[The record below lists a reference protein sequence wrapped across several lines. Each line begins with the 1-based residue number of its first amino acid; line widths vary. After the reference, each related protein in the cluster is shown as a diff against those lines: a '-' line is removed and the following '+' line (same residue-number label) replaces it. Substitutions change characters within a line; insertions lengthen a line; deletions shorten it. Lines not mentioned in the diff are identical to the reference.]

1 MTIAS
6 EIQTLQTN
14 LNNSYSAVSAKGGTL
29 PSTQS
34 FNNLAIAINSI
45 PSGSSTNGWK
55 ELPSYFVDANGAVTR
70 QSQNPTV
77 TLKGEEFSS
86 IVTIPSQ
93 GLYGQFRDW
102 SNLTSTSLDFSSL
115 TTVGYEGMLRTFS
128 GCRHLA
134 GPLNM
139 SSLTSVSSEG
149 LQEAF
154 SSTGITTAD
163 FSGLV
168 SVSENNC
175 FNEVFNKCYS
185 LTSVDFSSLTAI
197 NGESAFIRA
206 FYDCSSLV
214 NINFSSLASANGN
227 YVFQYAFFNTRLQNV
242 TFPTLSAIKGQN
254 TFTYAFYACAYLQS
268 VSFPALTRDF
278 YRYSGVFYNMLVG
291 VSGCTVHFPSNLQ
304 SVIGSWSDV
313 QNGFGGTNTTVLFD
327 LPATE

>member
-14 LNNSYSAVSAKGGTL
+14 LSNSYSAVSAKGGSL
-29 PSTQS
+29 PTTQS
-34 FNNLAIAINSI
+34 FNNLATAISSI

-55 ELPSYFVDANGAVTR
+55 ELPSYFVDVNGAVTK

-86 IVTIPSQ
+86 IVTISSQ
-93 GLYGQFRDW
+93 GLYRQFYGW
-102 SNLTSTSLDFSSL
+102 SNLTSTSLNFSSL
-115 TTVGYEGMLRTFS
+115 TTVGYEGMLMTFS
-128 GCRHLA
+128 GCSHLA

-139 SSLTSVSSEG
+139 SSLISVSSKG

-154 SSTGITTAD
+154 SGTGITTAD

-168 SVSENNC
+168 SASDNNC
-175 FNEVFNKCYS
+175 FNEAFNSCSS
-185 LTSVDFSSLTAI
+185 LTSVDFSSLTSI
-197 NGESAFIRA
+197 NGESAFVRA
-206 FYDCSSLV
+206 FYDCSSLA
-214 NINFSSLASANGN
+214 NIDFSSLASANGN
-227 YVFQYAFFNTRLQNV
+227 YIFQYAFYNTSLQNV
-242 TFPTLSAIKGQN
+242 TFPALSSIKGQN
-254 TFTYAFYACAYLQS
+254 TFTNAFYACTYLQS

-278 YRYSGVFYNMLVG
+278 YSYSSMFYNMLAG

-313 QNGFGGTNTTVLFD
+313 QNGFGGFNTTILFD